1 MISKRQRI
9 EANRDAYR
17 KSKMKK
23 IRAFPQTEAE
33 CKDEEDRKCL
43 RIARACGE
51 FCAKLDKAYEMSKNS
66 QLVFGPGSFPR
77 DSARNSGIKKMT
89 TRGGRN

>member
-1 MISKRQRI
+1 MTRTTRQKI
-9 EANRDAYR
+9 EANREAYR
-17 KSKMKK
+17 KGK
-23 IRAFPQTEAE
+23 IPAFPRTEAE

-43 RIARACGE
+43 RIARDCGE
-51 FCAKLDKAYEMSKNS
+51 FCAKLDRAYEMSKNS